1 MKTASESRKMEV
13 MVGSERGSYQHWGL
27 GKDEEMKAGKWEKE
41 TASESRKMEVM
52 VD

>member
-27 GKDEEMKAGKWEKE
+27 GKDEDCK
-41 TASESRKMEVM
+41 
-52 VD
+52 